1 MFSGY
6 LIPLKVWVYND
17 IYYPL
22 RCCYERRWTRYTR
35 TGKIALCCIAK
46 LENEYIRFFVEYYKN
61 LHFDKIYL
69 YDNNDLDGE
78 RFEKVIGDY
87 IQDGFVEKI
96 DFRGEKVAQMRAYQD
111 CYDKHNKEYDW
122 IAFFDI
128 DEFLTFE
135 DKSTDIHSFLG
146 QKKYLPF
153 QVIHINWKIYGDND
167 LLDNDGRSVTE
178 RFENPV
184 FPINFKTR
192 ERPWND
198 HIKSIIRGGL
208 SKVSWSATP
217 HTIISDYY
225 QCCNSEGVLVDINS
239 PFQDIEFK
247 SVFLRHYRTKT
258 IGEWVKNKMGRGLPD
273 RSEIDWKEALSI
285 DQFFEYNKR
294 TEEKTQY
301 AQNLIK

>member
-1 MFSGY
+1 MIKGLKRFSW
-6 LIPLKVWVYND
+6 LYNH
-17 IYYPL
+17 ICVLYY
-22 RCCYERRWTRYTR
+22 RRSSQYTR

-46 LENEYIRFFVEYYKN
+46 LENEYIRLFVEYYKN

-96 DFRGEKVAQMRAYQD
+96 DFRGEKVAQLRAYQD
-111 CYDKHNKEYDW
+111 CYDKHNMEYDW

-167 LLDNDGRSVTE
+167 LLDNDGRSVIE

-184 FPINFKTR
+184 LPLDFKTR

-198 HIKSIIRGGL
+198 HVKSIVRGGL
-208 SKVSWSATP
+208 NRVSWNATP
-217 HTIISDYY
+217 HTIISHYY

-239 PFQDIEFK
+239 PFQNIEFK

-273 RSEIDWKEALSI
+273 RSEIYWKEALSI

-301 AQNLIK
+301 AKNLIRNS